1 MTSKRTI
8 HARLHKAGL
17 TPVKDTWLTPKQ
29 AATVQKWD
37 TENRAKAL
45 GEERKDDRPQPAKLA
60 PGAEGAA

>member
-17 TPVKDTWLTPKQ
+17 VPIKDTWLTPSQ
-29 AATVQKWD
+29 AAKVKAWD

-45 GEERKDDRPQPAKLA
+45 GSTEEPT
-60 PGAEGAA
+60 E